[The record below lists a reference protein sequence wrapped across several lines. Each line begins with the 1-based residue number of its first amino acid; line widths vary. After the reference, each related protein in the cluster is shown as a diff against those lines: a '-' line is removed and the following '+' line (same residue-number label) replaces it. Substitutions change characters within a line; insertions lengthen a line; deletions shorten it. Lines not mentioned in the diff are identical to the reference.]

1 MDLTPTGLDLATE
14 TSTVSFDGW
23 SSFASAWQV
32 SRNMLLQNQA
42 ANDLCQTQ
50 PEEYSD
56 FRYYLATGFATWESL
71 IGDQWTCGG
80 GTMVYDPAM
89 GICYGQGS
97 TRLAETAWN
106 FSFF

>member
-1 MDLTPTGLDLATE
+1 MVGAALPVHGKFLGTCC
-14 TSTVSFDGW
+14 SKI
-23 SSFASAWQV
+23 
-32 SRNMLLQNQA
+32 RLQS
-42 ANDLCQTQ
+42 DLCQTQ

-97 TRLAETAWN
+97 TRLAKTAWN